1 MRTGCVKSPNPNENN
16 DNWISWITIFISTET
31 KLIYVWNIVWKYR
44 NVNFEFNKSNGKT
57 MSKAETFDYAH
68 CWILRCNIMI
78 HITNQYKLLRND
90 TIFQRQCNLLN
101 VLSKQLSL
109 KVRLYIPKIYLRYLH
124 ETKQQSKKNNSFG
137 YNGDTKVDQPVFID
151 SIFRISLFSL
161 AIWVR
166 YTKNINNVFW
176 IIHLIDHKV

>member
-1 MRTGCVKSPNPNENN
+1 MPKS
-16 DNWISWITIFISTET
+16 
-31 KLIYVWNIVWKYR
+31 K
-44 NVNFEFNKSNGKT
+44 
-57 MSKAETFDYAH
+57 TFDYAH

-78 HITNQYKLLRND
+78 YITNQYKLLRND
-90 TIFQRQCNLLN
+90 TIFQRQYMLLN

-124 ETKQQSKKNNSFG
+124 ETKQQSKKINSFG

-161 AIWVR
+161 TIWVR
-166 YTKNINNVFW
+166 YIKNINNLFW
-176 IIHLIDHKV
+176 IMFTKLEFVWWILNHLIDIGICIDCSISDQIFEHGYYTILSSGNIDGICFFSSIGEYR